1 MGGFNE
7 AAEATLQISNAWM
20 GQASSIKEKSK
31 CDGDSGDLY
40 RMHVPPP
47 KGSSTESQAI
57 VAKQEELTLLILQ
70 EILKILVWGEVGVC
84 DRDLSQLVINL
95 NYVKNCLD
103 LY

>member
-1 MGGFNE
+1 
-7 AAEATLQISNAWM
+7 M

-31 CDGDSGDLY
+31 SDGDSGDLY
-40 RMHVPPP
+40 RMHVPP

-95 NYVKNCLD
+95 NYVKYCLD